1 MLDDSTSAL
10 DMETEQMIQQTL
22 RELEGTTKIII
33 AHRISAVR
41 HADEIIVLENGSIA
55 ERGTHEELLAKR
67 GLYFETYESQ
77 YGDMD
82 TAAILQQTINLL
94 PETGNS
100 KETVTEAEKQKGGET
115 YGSQLI

>member
-1 MLDDSTSAL
+1 MLFRS
-10 DMETEQMIQQTL
+10 
-22 RELEGTTKIII
+22 EGTTKIII

-82 TAAILQQTINLL
+82 TAAAWQQTINLL
-94 PETGNS
+94 PETGNR

-115 YGSQLI
+115 DGSQFI